1 MSEDTLNTI
10 IIILCICG
18 FWFIVEV
25 FCGITVLI
33 FYMIDKRENKMI
45 NEKCYTCDN
54 LDSNANGLYC
64 QILAGGCNEMIISEY
79 QKGYSLTK
87 LSEKYFM
94 SFEAVR
100 KIIAD
105 SGKMQEQLHKK
116 QIVN

>member
-1 MSEDTLNTI
+1 MKNVTPVTI
-10 IIILCICG
+10 
-18 FWFIVEV
+18 W
-25 FCGITVLI
+25 
-33 FYMIDKRENKMI
+33 
-45 NEKCYTCDN
+45 
-54 LDSNANGLYC
+54 SLYC
-64 QILAGGCNEMIISEY
+64 QILTGGCNEMIVSEY